1 MSRPKFYKDCM
12 GRFWISFTHI
22 VILMFLEFA
31 WTSATG
37 HAGVLSL
44 REAREEALR
53 ANLNLNIAREKV
65 AEAQSTK
72 NDRYTKLFPL
82 FSTQG
87 DATHTGQ
94 KPRVK
99 LKTGDFGTLPFIGPI
114 PSQDISAIVGKRDT
128 FSATLQLE
136 QPVFEGGR
144 VYFSYLSSKS
154 HEDVTL
160 WDEKQVVQDVL
171 VAVEQAYLN
180 LLKTEEIKGLSL
192 QHLDNI
198 KAHLKDMELKY
209 KEGRVALNDLL
220 KVKVEVERANEDVI
234 KAENDLQIA
243 KGELNLVLNH
253 SFDQPVEVTPVED
266 PTPVSINVHEA
277 EELARLNR
285 PAIKS
290 AYESRE
296 EALLRTRVAEADYY
310 PGFKF
315 MAQYNRQTEEPNTP
329 AEDWTVMMIMDY
341 TLWEWGGT
349 SQRVH
354 AARSVERQRGY
365 NAKLIE
371 KRIIADVWE
380 AWLQIQKADKSIE
393 VAKQALIQ
401 ADENLRIVRFGF
413 AHGAK
418 TSSDVL
424 DAEELHAKT
433 SLEHVSAKYDAY
445 LARVLFRYAIGQM
458 SVENNQP

>member
-12 GRFWISFTHI
+12 SRFWKSFPHI
-22 VILMFLEFA
+22 VILMLLEFA

-65 AEAQSTK
+65 VEARSIK

-82 FSTQG
+82 FSIQG
-87 DATHTGQ
+87 DATHSGR

-99 LKTGDFGTLPFIGPI
+99 IETGEFGTLPFIGPI
-114 PSQDISAIVGKRDT
+114 PSQDISTIVGKRDT

-136 QPVFEGGR
+136 QPIFEGGR
-144 VYFSYLSSKS
+144 IYFSYLSSKS
-154 HEDVTL
+154 HEDVTR
-160 WDEKQVVQDVL
+160 WDEKQVIQDVL
-171 VAVEQAYLN
+171 LAVEQAYLN
-180 LLKTEEIKGLSL
+180 LLKAEDIKKLSL

-209 KEGRVALNDLL
+209 KEGRVPLNDLL
-220 KVKVEVERANEDVI
+220 KVKIEVYRAKEDVI

-243 KGELNLVLNH
+243 KGELNLVLNR
-253 SFDQPVEVTPVED
+253 SFDQPVEVAPVED
-266 PTPVSINVHEA
+266 PTPVSISVQEA
-277 EELARLNR
+277 ETLARLNR
-285 PAIKS
+285 PVIKS

-296 EALLRTRVAEADYY
+296 EALFKKRVAEADYY

-315 MAQYNRQTEEPNTP
+315 MAQYNRQTEEPNTL
-329 AEDWTVMMIMDY
+329 AEDWAVMMVMNY
-341 TLWEWGGT
+341 ALWEWGGM

-354 AARSVERQRGY
+354 AARSVERQREY
-365 NAKLIE
+365 NTKVIE
-371 KRIIADVWE
+371 DRVIADVWKT
-380 AWLQIQKADKSIE
+380 WLQIQKADKSIE

-401 ADENLRIVRFGF
+401 ADENLRIMQFGF
-413 AHGAK
+413 THGAK
-418 TSSDVL
+418 TSTDLL

-433 SLEHVSAKYDAY
+433 SLEYVLAKYDAY
-445 LARVLFRYAIGQM
+445 FARVLFQYVMGKM
-458 SVENNQP
+458 SMESNIP